1 MNRVTQLREHEIMPH
16 PTRSPASATS
26 AVPSVD
32 SPVTQ
37 SASQALL
44 PASLREIP
52 NGIRWLQFV
61 LRQSWE
67 KGNLDKAVWR
77 VSLRAAHFRIP
88 ASLVFEVVSR
98 FIVAAGDPVP
108 AEKTRSQI
116 QRAREH
122 VASGRQTSQ
131 SRVARPSAPGGNHK
145 RSPRRRVSFEPE
157 KLAAVVSE
165 NRSLVGDDPED
176 FITARSLRP
185 PDVLNSADVLGQL
198 YRPGERVLVF
208 TEFRSQGQHVFVAGG
223 QVSPPL
229 PIGGAD
235 GVLFL
240 INPIDGNYY
249 PNPRQANKLSRRS
262 EEAITAWRY
271 ALIESDE
278 ADLLSWLT
286 FLAVLPMP
294 IVAIYQSGG
303 KSIHALVRV
312 EARSKKDWD
321 ERVAHVKPALVELG
335 ADAAA
340 LTAVRLSRLPQAW
353 RGDRCQRLIYLNPK
367 ATAVPISALP
377 LRGAKSG
384 PAGEVAK

>member
-1 MNRVTQLREHEIMPH
+1 MIH
-16 PTRSPASATS
+16 PTQSPDPAGS
-26 AVPSVD
+26 AVQRVE
-32 SPVTQ
+32 SPVSQ
-37 SASQALL
+37 SAFQTLL
-44 PASLREIP
+44 PASLPEIP
-52 NGIRWLQFV
+52 NGLRWGQLV
-61 LRQSWE
+61 LRQSWK
-67 KGNLDKAVWR
+67 KGNLDNAVWR
-77 VSLRAAHFRIP
+77 VSLRAAQLRIP

-98 FIVAAGDPVP
+98 LIVAEGDTVP
-108 AEKTRSQI
+108 AEKTWSQI

-122 VASGRQTSQ
+122 VESGRQTSQ
-131 SRVARPSAPGGNHK
+131 SRAARPSPPGGNHK
-145 RSPRRRVSFEPE
+145 RSPRRQVSFEPE

-165 NRSLVGDDPED
+165 NLNLVGDDPEA
-176 FITARSLRP
+176 FIKARSLRP
-185 PDVLNSADVLGQL
+185 PDVLTSADVLGQL

-223 QVSPPL
+223 QASPPL
-229 PIGGAD
+229 PIGGAN
-235 GVLFL
+235 GVWFL

-249 PNPRQANKLSRRS
+249 PNPRQANKRSRRS

-278 ADLLSWLT
+278 ADANSWLT

-321 ERVAHVKPALVELG
+321 EIVARVKPALVELG

-353 RGDRCQRLIYLNPK
+353 RGDRCQRLLYLNPE
-367 ATAVPISALP
+367 ATAVPISELP
-377 LRGAKSG
+377 LHGAKSG